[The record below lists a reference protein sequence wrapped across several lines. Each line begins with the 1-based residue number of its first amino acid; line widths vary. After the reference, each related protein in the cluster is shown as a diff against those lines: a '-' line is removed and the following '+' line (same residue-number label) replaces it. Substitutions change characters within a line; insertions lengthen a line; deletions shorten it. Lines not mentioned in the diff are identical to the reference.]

1 MLRSFA
7 LLFALFAAVTVGA
20 GRAAEQLPDM
30 AAVRGA
36 LTSLLPDGVRVDSVR
51 IDGKRSTVLGTSPS
65 NAILSNFLRSI
76 DGSANFERVELI
88 QVRAEGGRIDG
99 SANFERVEL
108 IQVRAEGGRMAFE
121 LSMDITCSTAPNS
134 ACLVAEAGAGKA
146 SSVPK
151 RASVYKCRV
160 NGALRFQDQPCSAG
174 TESP

>member
-88 QVRAEGGRIDG
+88 QVRAEGGR
-99 SANFERVEL
+99 
-108 IQVRAEGGRMAFE
+108 MAFE